1 MLPSKVSMAVVWHH
15 CLART
20 QYPPVAGH
28 WHLAAEHLAKKTK
41 PKPKKIKSGIFPP
54 NLVRGMEV
62 DRHFDL
68 CEQMSV

>member
-1 MLPSKVSMAVVWHH
+1 MLPSKVSMAVMWHH

-28 WHLAAEHLAKKTK
+28 WHLAAEHLAKNQ
-41 PKPKKIKSGIFPP
+41 KKLQEIKFDIFLS

-62 DRHFDL
+62 DRYFDL
-68 CEQMSV
+68 

>member
-1 MLPSKVSMAVVWHH
+1 MAVMWHH

-28 WHLAAEHLAKKTK
+28 WHLAAEHLAKKY
-41 PKPKKIKSGIFPP
+41 KKLQEIKFDIFLS

-62 DRHFDL
+62 DRYFDL
-68 CEQMSV
+68 